1 MKKEQRSKKPR
12 GLITT
17 SATANNRRDQKEQD
31 IIVTPQTNHDLV
43 DLQKENHSLSI
54 IASNDPS
61 MAQLLATLEST
72 SISKCNINSTS
83 MNSNHKPAQDQV
95 MDQTDS
101 ISPQDDLIEILSTP
115 DRGLAVFASRKIKAG
130 NLVLAE
136 RPLLRLSK
144 EEENDSDAIEREFS
158 RLSHADQKI
167 YLKLFDAQKSR
178 MTRVTSIYYSN
189 CYNLDSF
196 RPDGKGGSAVGAIAS
211 RFNHSCVPNLQL
223 SFNFDKNLM
232 MFYAIRDIPRGKEV
246 CTNYEKNVFD
256 AAVTRQRKLQMYYG
270 FMCQCEACLG
280 PAKNEFW
287 AKSDQRRRAMFEAFK
302 RIQECEKGYTASAVE
317 TEDPDPTQSV
327 YIVEALAALVK
338 LESLLVK
345 EGLNGV
351 VLTNTYRSLSK
362 WSERLQDYPQ
372 AARWK
377 EKEEINSLHGLGPHA
392 FRTIECDKKIKELVR
407 RADETG
413 Q

>member
-1 MKKEQRSKKPR
+1 
-12 GLITT
+12 
-17 SATANNRRDQKEQD
+17 
-31 IIVTPQTNHDLV
+31 
-43 DLQKENHSLSI
+43 
-54 IASNDPS
+54 

-72 SISKCNINSTS
+72 SISKSNINSTS
-83 MNSNHKPAQDQV
+83 MNSNHYPAQDQDQDQDQV
-95 MDQTDS
+95 MNSIDS
-101 ISPQDDLIEILSTP
+101 SSPQDDLIEILSTP
-115 DRGLAVFASRKIKAG
+115 DRGLGVFARRKIKAG
-130 NLVLAE
+130 KLVLAE

-144 EEENDSDAIEREFS
+144 EEENDSDAIECEFDN
-158 RLSHADQKI
+158 LSHADQKL
-167 YLKLFDAQKSR
+167 YLQLFDAQKSR

-256 AAVTRQRKLQMYYG
+256 AAVNRRRRLQMYYG
-270 FMCQCEACLG
+270 FTCQCEACLG

-302 RIQECEKGYTASAVE
+302 TIQECEKGYMASVVAADVK
-317 TEDPDPTQSV
+317 TEDSDPPTQSV
-327 YIVEALAALVK
+327 NIAKEALAALVK

-392 FRTIECDKKIKELVR
+392 FRTIECDKKIKELVK
-407 RADETG
+407 RADESG
-413 Q
+413 QY